1 MFNWFVANLVR
12 TLYAK
17 FYQNQPRL
25 VEDITQAFWFTFFGT
40 VYVLWR
46 PLVRNSCS
54 FLKK

>member
-25 VEDITQAFWFTFFGT
+25 VEDITQAFWFTFLGRCMFCGDRWYAT
-40 VYVLWR
+40 RVA
-46 PLVRNSCS
+46 
-54 FLKK
+54 F